1 MYRSLMET
9 DAPLALTLGFAAV
22 VFVAGAIAR
31 ALRWLITAEQNH
43 KLISRRPY
51 AETTKP

>member
-1 MYRSLMET
+1 MYRSLIET

-31 ALRWLITAEQNH
+31 ALRWLITAEKNH
-43 KLISRRPY
+43 KLTSRRPY

>member
-9 DAPLALTLGFAAV
+9 DAPLALTVGFAAV

-31 ALRWLITAEQNH
+31 ALRWLITAEQKH
-43 KLISRRPY
+43 ESMSRRPY
-51 AETTKP
+51 AETTRS

>member
-9 DAPLALTLGFAAV
+9 DVPLALTVGFAAV

-31 ALRWLITAEQNH
+31 AVRWLTTAEQKH
-43 KLISRRPY
+43 KLMSRRPY
-51 AETTKP
+51 AETTRS